1 MFVRACFKF
10 IESKGQY
17 LDDLELTKE
26 TLCNLDGV
34 EQEINERL
42 IKMESIAKEVENLV
56 KTNASTPQDQMVYY
70 KNYAELEE
78 KYNMVKSEYD
88 GLLEQKENRIL
99 KAREIDLFILNLQ
112 KLKQDALEFNEG
124 LWNLLI
130 ENVIVYRDKSM
141 TFKFKSGIEIKVEAG
156 E

>member
-1 MFVRACFKF
+1 
-10 IESKGQY
+10 
-17 LDDLELTKE
+17 
-26 TLCNLDGV
+26 
-34 EQEINERL
+34 
-42 IKMESIAKEVENLV
+42 MESIAKEVENLV

-78 KYNMVKSEYD
+78 KYNKVKSECD

-112 KLKQDALEFNEG
+112 KLKQDTLEFDEG

-130 ENVIVYRDKSM
+130 ENVIVHRDKSM
-141 TFKFKSGIEIKVEAG
+141 TFRFKSGIKIKVETG
-156 E
+156 V